1 MSVAPKLLQ
10 RIDAH
15 HSDVTSL
22 DFFGNS
28 LLVTGS
34 RYFFG
39 LINYFNTRNI
49 LIFFLFNNIIIK
61 KMDIV
66 IRQ

>member
-10 RIDAH
+10 RIEAH

-34 RYFFG
+34 RY
-39 LINYFNTRNI
+39 T
-49 LIFFLFNNIIIK
+49 
-61 KMDIV
+61 
-66 IRQ
+66 